1 MLLESFGL
9 RMSIKSS
16 EETLQVFDSVEVS
29 AARDVRLQHLK
40 NGHHMFVTMKRE
52 CSEDEKH
59 QALFLVPEELLTRGS
74 SLKAS
79 TLEIQHLSMFCTAQ
93 NEMRNRSWERS
104 L

>member
-1 MLLESFGL
+1 MESFGL
-9 RMSIKSS
+9 RVSTKAS

-29 AARDVRLQHLK
+29 AAGDVRLQHLK
-40 NGHHMFVTMKRE
+40 NGHRMFVTMKGA

-74 SLKAS
+74 SLKAN
-79 TLEIQHLSMFCTAQ
+79 TLEIQHLSVFCTAQ
-93 NEMRNRSWERS
+93 NKLRNRSWERS